1 MSAFRSPNVNR
12 PKAAYLNHSSLSPS
26 DEHTEEEE
34 EEEEEEEDGEG
45 EGGGESKVTGRLSE
59 NESCYGSKDFVDCS
73 DSSNRW
79 YSG

>member
-34 EEEEEEEDGEG
+34 EDGEG

-59 NESCYGSKDFVDCS
+59 NESCYESKDCLDCS
-73 DSSNRW
+73 DSSNR
-79 YSG
+79 